1 MIWSFLKKSSLGQH
15 KLDTNVLLVQ
25 TKFLILS
32 VKELAIHSAAAVF
45 LSLIALAAAVAEET
59 NPLTCPQKHLA
70 GEAAQ
75 EMMVKGVIMHTQLE
89 SKANEVYTEYTFV
102 HTVRADW
109 TIWICVQAVDAR
121 NGKPDNLRLSC
132 TACDY

>member
-1 MIWSFLKKSSLGQH
+1 MVWSFLLVRSSHQH
-15 KLDTNVLLVQ
+15 KLGA
-25 TKFLILS
+25 K
-32 VKELAIHSAAAVF
+32 
-45 LSLIALAAAVAEET
+45 LIAIGGAASIFLFLVVLATARADET
-59 NPLTCPQKHLA
+59 DNLTCPQKPLA

-75 EMMVKGVIMHTQLE
+75 EMMVKGVIMHTKLQSEKKELH
-89 SKANEVYTEYTFV
+89 TEHTFV

-109 TIWICVQAVDAR
+109 TIWICIQVVDAS

>member
-1 MIWSFLKKSSLGQH
+1 MVWSFLLVRSSHQH
-15 KLDTNVLLVQ
+15 KLGAKLFAISEVASIFL
-25 TKFLILS
+25 FLI
-32 VKELAIHSAAAVF
+32 VLATARAD
-45 LSLIALAAAVAEET
+45 ET
-59 NPLTCPQKHLA
+59 DNLTCPQKHLG

-75 EMMVKGVIMHTQLE
+75 EMMVKGVIMHTQLQSEEKE
-89 SKANEVYTEYTFV
+89 SYTEYTFV

-109 TIWICVQAVDAR
+109 TIWICIQAVGVA